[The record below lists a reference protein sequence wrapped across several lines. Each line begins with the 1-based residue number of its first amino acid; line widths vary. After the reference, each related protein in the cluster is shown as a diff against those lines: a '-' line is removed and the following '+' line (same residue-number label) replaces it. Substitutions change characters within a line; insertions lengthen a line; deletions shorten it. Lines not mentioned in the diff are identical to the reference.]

1 MWQCKWQ
8 DAAEGLCSH
17 LELTFYESEGIGVES
32 KWSFLCW
39 CANFTDVSMTLEEE
53 CLNAH

>member
-1 MWQCKWQ
+1 MV
-8 DAAEGLCSH
+8 DVAEGLCSH

-39 CANFTDVSMTLEEE
+39 CANFTDVLMTLGEE